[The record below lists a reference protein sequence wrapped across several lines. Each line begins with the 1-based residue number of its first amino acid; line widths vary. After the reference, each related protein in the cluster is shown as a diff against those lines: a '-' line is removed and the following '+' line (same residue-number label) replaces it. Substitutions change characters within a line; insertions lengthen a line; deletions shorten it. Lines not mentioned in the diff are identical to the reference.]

1 MSCSKKP
8 VVLVSTVLVVALAV
22 ALAWAISLRARLEG
36 TQRAAKMQAQASER
50 NIAEKDRTIAN
61 LKRRLDQMTK
71 RYEEEYA
78 DRAAVMDY
86 LAGIQRKMD
95 FAHPFGFSLRD
106 KVEKSRI
113 LPTGIYIRDGDYEKF
128 ETGHMLVDRD
138 TMAFAKISGVPSLNQ
153 YAGKRLDYRK
163 MVIRFDITK
172 EDFEEAL
179 EEYAEETGEGY
190 ISEEAFET
198 VLRDG
203 IDPAVAPCSR
213 IRYWPLRSACDTA
226 TPFSSV
232 TIVAASPSPY

>member
-22 ALAWAISLRARLEG
+22 SLAWAISLRARLEG
-36 TQRAAKMQAQASER
+36 TQRAAKIQAQTNER

-86 LAGIQRKMD
+86 LAGIQRKMN
-95 FAHPFGFSLRD
+95 FARPFGFSLRD

-138 TMAFAKISGVPSLNQ
+138 TMAFAKISGVLEPEEPFKDEKGVLAE
-153 YAGKRLDYRK
+153 YKARLE
-163 MVIRFDITK
+163 
-172 EDFEEAL
+172 EDFKNNPYPFAVSNRVWMEEGRLNFEIVDVDMMKKMEQREQRSLKESLDMMKA
-179 EEYAEETGEGY
+179 YRV
-190 ISEEAFET
+190 SE
-198 VLRDG
+198 
-203 IDPAVAPCSR
+203 
-213 IRYWPLRSACDTA
+213 
-226 TPFSSV
+226 
-232 TIVAASPSPY
+232 

>member
-36 TQRAAKMQAQASER
+36 TQRAAKIQAQTNER
-50 NIAEKDRTIAN
+50 NIAEKDRTITN

-138 TMAFAKISGVPSLNQ
+138 TMAFAKISGVLEPEEPFKDEKGVLAE
-153 YAGKRLDYRK
+153 YKARLD
-163 MVIRFDITK
+163 
-172 EDFEEAL
+172 EDFKKNPDPFAVSNRVWMEEGRL
-179 EEYAEETGEGY
+179 N
-190 ISEEAFET
+190 FEI
-198 VLRDG
+198 VDVDMMKKMEQREQ
-203 IDPAVAPCSR
+203 
-213 IRYWPLRSACDTA
+213 RSLKESLDMMKAYR
-226 TPFSSV
+226 V
-232 TIVAASPSPY
+232 TE

>member
-22 ALAWAISLRARLEG
+22 AFVWAMSLNGKLEA
-36 TQRAAKMQAQASER
+36 TQRAAKMQAQTSER

-86 LAGIQRKMD
+86 LAGIQRKMN
-95 FAHPFGFSLRD
+95 FARPFGFSLRD

-128 ETGHMLVDRD
+128 ETGDMLVDRD
-138 TMAFAKISGVPSLNQ
+138 TMAFAKISGFIEPEEPFKDEKAVEAE
-153 YAGKRLDYRK
+153 YKARLDA
-163 MVIRFDITK
+163 
-172 EDFEEAL
+172 DFAK
-179 EEYAEETGEGY
+179 
-190 ISEEAFET
+190 
-198 VLRDG
+198 
-203 IDPAVAPCSR
+203 
-213 IRYWPLRSACDTA
+213 
-226 TPFSSV
+226 
-232 TIVAASPSPY
+232 SPYPFPVSRRVWMEEGRLNFEIIDDEMMKKMEKREQRSLKESLDMMKAYRVTE

>member
-22 ALAWAISLRARLEG
+22 ALAWAILLSGKLE
-36 TQRAAKMQAQASER
+36 TALSTAKEQAKASER

-61 LKRRLDQMTK
+61 LKHRLDQMTK

-138 TMAFAKISGVPSLNQ
+138 TMAFAKISGVLEPEEPFKDEKATIAE
-153 YAGKRLDYRK
+153 YKARLDEDFKKNPYPFAVSNRVWMEEGRLNFEIVDVDMMRK
-163 MVIRFDITK
+163 MEKREQRSLK
-172 EDFEEAL
+172 ESLDMMKA
-179 EEYAEETGEGY
+179 Y
-190 ISEEAFET
+190 
-198 VLRDG
+198 R
-203 IDPAVAPCSR
+203 
-213 IRYWPLRSACDTA
+213 
-226 TPFSSV
+226 V
-232 TIVAASPSPY
+232 TE